1 MMVVNVSKET
11 VAIVEE
17 NLIKLSGHIN
27 IDAVSNFY
35 AQGIKSLVTP
45 VEVVDCSKVKDADSS
60 CLALLLYFQSL
71 IDHPLKVLSLPDDLK
86 VLVNLYN
93 LDDVFHFS

>member
-1 MMVVNVSKET
+1 MVVNVSKET
-11 VAIVEE
+11 VAIIDQ
-17 NLIKLSGHIN
+17 NLIKLSGQIN
-27 IDAVSNFY
+27 MDAVASFY
-35 AQGIKSLVTP
+35 AQGIKSLVNP
-45 VEVVDCSKVKDADSS
+45 IEVVDCSNVKEADSS

-86 VLVNLYN
+86 VLVNLYS

>member
-1 MMVVNVSKET
+1 MMVVNVSQET
-11 VAIVEE
+11 AAIAEDS
-17 NLIKLSGHIN
+17 LIKLSGHIDM
-27 IDAVSNFY
+27 DAVASFY

-45 VEVVDCSKVKDADSS
+45 VEVVDCSMVKEADSS

-86 VLVNLYN
+86 VLVDLYN
-93 LDDVFHFS
+93 LNDVFQYA

>member
-1 MMVVNVSKET
+1 MVVNVSKET
-11 VAIVEE
+11 AAIVDQ
-17 NLIKLSGHIN
+17 NLIKLSGQIN
-27 IDAVSNFY
+27 MDAVASFY
-35 AQGIKSLVTP
+35 AQGIKSLVNP
-45 VEVVDCSKVKDADSS
+45 IEMVDCSNVKEADSS

>member
-1 MMVVNVSKET
+1 MVINVSKET
-11 VAIVEE
+11 AAIVDQ
-17 NLIKLSGHIN
+17 NLIKLSGQIN
-27 IDAVSNFY
+27 MDAVASFY
-35 AQGIKSLVTP
+35 AQGIKSLVNP
-45 VEVVDCSKVKDADSS
+45 IEVIDCSNVKEADSS

>member
-1 MMVVNVSKET
+1 MVVNVSKET
-11 VAIVEE
+11 AAIVDQ
-17 NLIKLSGHIN
+17 NLIKLSGQIN
-27 IDAVSNFY
+27 MDAVASFY
-35 AQGIKSLVTP
+35 TQGIKSLVNP
-45 VEVVDCSKVKDADSS
+45 IEVVDCSNVKEADSS

>member
-1 MMVVNVSKET
+1 MVINVSKET
-11 VAIVEE
+11 AAIVDQ
-17 NLIKLSGHIN
+17 NLIKLSGQIN
-27 IDAVSNFY
+27 IDAVASFY
-35 AQGIKSLVTP
+35 AQGIKSLVNP
-45 VEVVDCSKVKDADSS
+45 IEVIDCSNVKEADSS